1 MKQKVKTALSHDNRA
16 RLIMITVLLLLVL
29 STTIIVWGRDDHNG
43 QDGSVG
49 IAEQSGSKS
58 EASDSNTGKQAADKE
73 SKALS
78 QGRGQESPANPG
90 RAARSSIALRIQDAH
105 NTEGEIYYTTDGAK
119 TRGMKI
125 ELLAANT
132 NLKNCKLIDNIVLDD
147 NALSIKSVNYQP
159 LASQDVLMEDGLHTV
174 TVSCSDGGG
183 ISDTV
188 KVRVA
193 DRQPKLC
200 ASFGFLNSP
209 ITAGS
214 FEQLR
219 DGMVGTWRG
228 CVSTPWVPAYYV
240 TMTFK
245 ADGTYSAVSS
255 ESLDGQEMNAMY
267 YGTEADDARKKY
279 AVTDYEASQTGR
291 GQIDIVFADTNSVN
305 RGDLRNIRLMGDK
318 LSFEFFHR
326 GQYGPLTFQLYR
338 Q

>member
-1 MKQKVKTALSHDNRA
+1 MVL
-16 RLIMITVLLLLVL
+16 VLLLLVL
-29 STTIIVWGRDDHNG
+29 STSAIVWGRNDSHDR
-43 QDGSVG
+43 SV
-49 IAEQSGSKS
+49 EKTQS
-58 EASDSNTGKQAADKE
+58 EAKLSGDESATEKKADKQAEEVAK
-73 SKALS
+73 
-78 QGRGQESPANPG
+78 GRGEETPGNPG
-90 RAARSSIALRIQDAH
+90 RAAKSTIRMHIEGAH
-105 NTEGEIYYTTDGAK
+105 NTEGEIYFTADGAK
-119 TRGMKI
+119 TRIMKV
-125 ELLAANT
+125 ELLASNT
-132 NLKNCKLIDNIVLDD
+132 NLKNCKLVDNIVLDD
-147 NALSIKSVNYQP
+147 NALSIKGVNYVP

-200 ASFGFLNSP
+200 AGFGFLNSS

-219 DGMVGTWRG
+219 EGIVGTWRG

-240 TMTFK
+240 TMTFN
-245 ADGTYSAVSS
+245 ADGTYSAVSY

-267 YGTEADDARKKY
+267 YGTEENDARKKY
-279 AVTDYEASQTGR
+279 AINDYEAAQTGR
-291 GQIDIVFADTNSVN
+291 GEIDIVFANTNSVN
-305 RGDLRNIRLMGDK
+305 RGDLRNVKLMGNK

-326 GQYGPLTFQLYR
+326 SQYGPLTFQLYR